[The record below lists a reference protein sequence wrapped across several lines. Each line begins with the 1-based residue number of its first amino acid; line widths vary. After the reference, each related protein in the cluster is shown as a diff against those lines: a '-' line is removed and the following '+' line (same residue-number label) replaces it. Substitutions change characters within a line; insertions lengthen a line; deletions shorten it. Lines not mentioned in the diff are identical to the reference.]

1 MALSWYVLHSKPNRE
16 QFLFSQLQHRE
27 IETFYPRLRVKP
39 VNPRAR
45 KIKPF
50 FPGYLFV
57 HVDLDDVSLSSL
69 AYVPGAHSLVS
80 FDYEPAVV
88 PDEVIHMIKSNVER
102 LNQKSKEAKSTL
114 KHGDPVEVKGGPFAG
129 YQAIFD
135 SNMKGSDRVRLL
147 IKLLHGQQIKVQVPR
162 DMAKPKNR

>member
-27 IETFYPRLRVKP
+27 IETFYPRLRVEP
-39 VNPRAR
+39 VNPRSR
-45 KIKPF
+45 KVRPF
-50 FPGYLFV
+50 FPGYLFI
-57 HVDLDDVSLSSL
+57 HVDLDKTPISSL
-69 AYVPGAHSLVS
+69 TYIPGAQRVVS

-88 PDEVIHMIKSNVER
+88 PDDVISVIQNNVER
-102 LNQKSKEAKSTL
+102 LNRDPKKFQRDL
-114 KHGDPVEVKGGPFAG
+114 KHGDPVIIKGGPFEG

-135 SNMKGSDRVRLL
+135 TALKGSDRVRLL

>member
-16 QFLFSQLQHRE
+16 QFLYSQLQHRE
-27 IETFYPRLRVKP
+27 IETFYPRLRVEP

-45 KIKPF
+45 KIRPF

-57 HVDLDDVSLSSL
+57 HVDLDETSLSSL

-88 PDEVIHMIKSNVER
+88 PDDVITMIKSNVEH
-102 LNQKSKEAKSTL
+102 LNRKTKEEGSSL
-114 KHGDPVEVKGGPFAG
+114 KHGDPVEVKGGPFEG

-135 SNMKGSDRVRLL
+135 TALKGSDRVRLL
-147 IKLLHGQQIKVQVPR
+147 IKLLHGQQIRVQVPK